1 MHKKG
6 LLVLRVMKFCLFSD
20 HGVNNNKISG
30 VSAGVWKL
38 NIYFKESIQKKI
50 LSSRYSKNTSVLWKL
65 SRAVFERK
73 CVVLIYF
80 YIIYFY
86 IFNSK
91 S

>member
-6 LLVLRVMKFCLFSD
+6 LLVLREMKFCLFSD

-50 LSSRYSKNTSVLWKL
+50 LSSRHSKILQ
-65 SRAVFERK
+65 
-73 CVVLIYF
+73 F
-80 YIIYFY
+80 YESQVGLCLKE
-86 IFNSK
+86 NVWS
-91 S
+91 